1 MDTLAKEFFST
12 FVAGFL
18 FLIVFMA
25 NPSFAHI
32 TQEAYPTA
40 LPTSTTG
47 VLYFADSTTSAAT
60 PASNPLTT
68 PPATSSS
75 SITTPIITV
84 SKPMTSA
91 SNNCA
96 VSKLSPTEAKDI
108 MNLTHE
114 GFDGKNIGSGQ
125 DGNAKDNNVKDLGPQ
140 SLVGKDNDGK
150 QAVKVDA
157 PSVAVGADR
166 FSFLAGIEFNGPFGV
181 GLILDD
187 TLRVGRCDLPTA
199 QQKECKI
206 MQEGLA
212 TRTSGVG
219 FKADMVNAFQSLAS
233 TGKSIA
239 QLNLSSEDANKL
251 KANYLDINSNDFQT
265 GSFAQGEYLKNS
277 IKTNQYTAKNAT
289 TCNNSACTISTYSAF
304 DKYFNAW
311 LTTDMVVTNV
321 GPTLLGKANKFFM
334 KAFKTS
340 GQSGTNSWMAGV
352 ARIREKFVG
361 TPQAVLK
368 TLTMPASK
376 TIGQARIARFKTLVL
391 EEGFEDVL
399 GPLYLKKKLFS
410 TGAGGEINAI
420 TKPESPIWKYTPEK
434 RAKFFEAIEHL
445 TAYTRENRT
454 MIEAAMEENKAAIAA
469 ANAIT
474 DPVVKAATLKAA
486 KIDYGQKVAVHMD
499 DWDEILAM
507 DFEDWL
513 KDKEEIASL
522 GGLAVRQSGVTRDM
536 EGYVDIATAPP
547 FNLKKI
553 TQKFGTEGSWSGWAN
568 STAAGEYK
576 VAEDGVSLELFRIKP
591 EKLYQENVGLADL
604 KLHVAKMGGSTYSV
618 RLPDGRY
625 LPLNT
630 NTVEYISGQPQLGGA
645 VNIYESAYVPSGV
658 MTPEDFATRITHQR
672 IVGRP
677 ATALRNMEDLRNAL
691 VQNDFAGRKY
701 YSLLDQQFA
710 QEGDMVK
717 AYFKNPQTALWKGS
731 VLPIVYWEGKR
742 GFGNEDY
749 SMFMLPDTW
758 TTTTISQGSDKL
770 YKDSFTDFYAN
781 EGSDQGDM
789 FKRVFNSAPFIWNK
803 IIEQA
808 AATNQFTS
816 EMLTKVT
823 GGFLGS
829 GGMRDTVGDVA
840 FYSHNENCSGCTVPI
855 AYEDNYFKVNG
866 FSSGVN
872 MQAFLLEATDEA
884 TKKKS
889 GSTLISYTHH
899 SDLSGK
905 TTQIDG
911 GKIDLSSA
919 ASNEE
924 TCDAVLRKYHL
935 GFFGNSTGG
944 VLGLTE
950 NAAYF
955 FGFGPGLI
963 ATFVQQMTVGRALQ
977 DCVDDKEGYY
987 VHFYAPPEKEA
998 AATKSKEI
1006 VSNETVS
1013 TALSDMSGKLDSFV
1027 KEQATNTVVK
1037 DVTNKT
1043 TPVPQA
1049 TPGNP
1054 VENSMDKLKDQFQTL
1069 TSNIKKAAVLQAA
1082 IELMA
1087 PSTGTLMGKD
1097 VFYVWF
1103 KGSAMPNSYRTTGAD
1118 VITDGNMS
1126 VKADRENGTLTI
1138 NGKTVLDSNKADH
1151 VRMMTTDTRA
1161 AAEFVPV
1168 TLNKVAAPMND
1179 STVFELNTSGE
1190 VRVLNSSVI
1199 SCIQKSVFDQT
1210 GITYS
1215 GNELTQVFGKLSSI
1229 KTEVYGA
1236 VIARNGKI
1244 LLEGSGPR
1252 AEGASSSKFI
1262 VNGYWASKLV
1272 ADGNNSVE
1280 AGKFLGMTFEH
1291 GSIILNTETNE
1302 LIVYLRQHKDSVL
1315 NSADV
1320 KGLSA
1325 TPTTIVDPETGC
1337 TQPAIDLEAI
1347 PQLNDELG
1355 AKKVENFNTSMNHLG
1370 PFTQFTTD
1378 KKIYEF
1384 YSKKDANSGD
1394 CKNYFRVRDKDTGK
1408 ILTDSEIV
1416 GGIKVNDDGSISFTT
1431 ADGKQQNLKFDA
1443 ENGVPKVSYNGGTPE
1458 TLLSAQGPNG
1468 SFWYDPE
1475 KGLWYPEN
1483 GLRIPLNQSFKDN
1496 GAWFAPDKNGNV
1508 SGTGDNKMT
1517 FNIGQQEGSGF
1528 NIPSMPETAAGIV
1541 LFASAFLI
1549 VAFMITQ
1556 RTSRTKKKL

>member
-12 FVAGFL
+12 FIAGFL

-25 NPSFAHI
+25 NPAFAYVI
-32 TQEAYPTA
+32 SDVSP
-40 LPTSTTG
+40 S
-47 VLYFADSTTSAAT
+47 VV
-60 PASNPLTT
+60 PLTT
-68 PPATSSS
+68 TTTASVFHFADTNAPSGSS

-84 SKPMTSA
+84 SKPMTSP
-91 SNNCA
+91 SNTCA

-108 MNLTHE
+108 LNLTHN

-125 DGNAKDNNVKDLGPQ
+125 DNNAGDKNTGIKDLGAQ
-140 SLVGKDNDGK
+140 SLIGKANDGK

-157 PSVAVGADR
+157 PSVAVSADR
-166 FSFLAGIEFNGPFGV
+166 FSFLANTEFNGPFGV

-187 TLRVGRCDLPTA
+187 TLRVGKCDYPVS
-199 QQKECKI
+199 QQQANCKI
-206 MQEGLA
+206 MGAGET

-219 FKADMVNAFQSLAS
+219 FAADMVNAFQSLKNA
-233 TGKSIA
+233 GKSIA
-239 QLNLSSEDANKL
+239 EINLSAADLNKT
-251 KANYLDINSNDFQT
+251 KANYLDINSSDFQT
-265 GSFAQGEYLKNS
+265 GSFAQGAPIKNS
-277 IKTNQYTAKNAT
+277 ILTNQYTAKNAT

-311 LTTDMVVTNV
+311 LTTDMVVTNI
-321 GPTLLGKANKFFM
+321 GPTLLGKANKLFM

-340 GQSGTNSWMAGV
+340 GQSGSNSWMANV
-352 ARIREKFVG
+352 ARMREKIVG

-410 TGAGGEINAI
+410 TGAGGTINDI
-420 TKPESPIWKYTPEK
+420 TKADSPIWKYTPEK

-454 MIEAAMEENKAAIAA
+454 MIDAAMKEYDAAKIA
-469 ANAIT
+469 ANAVA
-474 DPVVKAATLKAA
+474 DPLAQTAALRAA
-486 KIDYGQKVAVHMD
+486 RIDYGQKVAVHMD

-522 GGLAVRQSGVTRDM
+522 GGLAVRQAGITRDM

-553 TQKFGTEGSWSGWAN
+553 TQKFGDEGSWTGWAN
-568 STAAGEYK
+568 STDAGAYK

-618 RLPDGRY
+618 KLPDGRY

-630 NTVEYISGQPQLGGA
+630 STVDYISGQPQLGGA

-677 ATALRNMEDLRNAL
+677 ATALRNMEDIRNAL

-710 QEGDMVK
+710 QEGDMLK
-717 AYFKNPQTALWKGS
+717 TYFKNPQTALWKGS
-731 VLPIVYWEGKR
+731 VLPVVYWQGKR

-758 TTTTISQGSDKL
+758 TTTTVSQGSSQI
-770 YKDSFTDFYAN
+770 YKDSFIDFFAN

-789 FKRVFNSAPFIWNK
+789 FKRAFNSVPFIWNK

-816 EMLTKVT
+816 EMLTKVS

-840 FYSHNENCSGCTVPI
+840 FYSHNENCAGCHVPI
-855 AYEDNYFKVNG
+855 AYKDNYFKING
-866 FSSGVN
+866 FGAGVN
-872 MQAFLLEATDEA
+872 LQAFLLEAADEA

-911 GKIDLSSA
+911 GKIDLA
-919 ASNEE
+919 ASSTSAE
-924 TCDAVLRKYHL
+924 TCDAILRKYHL
-935 GFFGNSTGG
+935 GFAGSASGG
-944 VLGLTE
+944 ILGLTE

-977 DCVDDKEGYY
+977 DCVDDVEGYY
-987 VHFYAPPEKEA
+987 IHFYSPPEKEA
-998 AATKSKEI
+998 AAAKSKEI

-1013 TALSDMSGKLDSFV
+1013 SALSDMSGKLDSFV

-1043 TPVPQA
+1043 NSVPAA

-1054 VENSMDKLKDQFQTL
+1054 VENSMDKLKNQFQTL
-1069 TSNIKKAAVLQAA
+1069 TNNIKKSSVLQAS

-1087 PSTGTLMGKD
+1087 PSQGTLQGKD

-1103 KGSAMPNSYRTTGAD
+1103 KGSALPNGYREEGKE
-1118 VITDGNMS
+1118 VYTDGNQS
-1126 VKADRENGTLTI
+1126 VEANFENGTLKI

-1151 VRMMTTDTRA
+1151 VRMMTKDTRA
-1161 AAEFVPV
+1161 SAVFVPV
-1168 TLNKVAAPMND
+1168 TLNKVAAPMDD

-1190 VRVLNSSVI
+1190 VRVLNSSVLN
-1199 SCIQKSVFDQT
+1199 CIQKSVVDQS

-1229 KTEVYGA
+1229 KTEVYGSVTA
-1236 VIARNGKI
+1236 LSGKI
-1244 LLEGSGPR
+1244 MLEGTGPR
-1252 AEGASSSKFI
+1252 AQGASSSKFI

-1272 ADGNNSVE
+1272 ADANNSIE
-1280 AGKFLGMTFEH
+1280 AGKFLAMTFEH
-1291 GSIILNTETNE
+1291 GSIVLNTETNE

-1315 NSADV
+1315 TSADV
-1320 KGLSA
+1320 KGLNA

-1337 TQPAIDLEAI
+1337 TQPAIDLEAV

-1355 AKKVENFNTSMNHLG
+1355 AKKVDNFNTSMNHLG

-1431 ADGKQQNLKFDA
+1431 ADGKQQTLKFDA
-1443 ENGVPKVSYNGGTPE
+1443 ENGVPKVTYNGGTPE

-1483 GLRIPLNQSFKDN
+1483 GLRVPLNQSFKDN

-1508 SGTGDNKMT
+1508 NGTGDNKMT

-1528 NIPSMPETAAGIV
+1528 NVPSMPETAAGIV
-1541 LFASAFLI
+1541 LFASAFLL
-1549 VAFMITQ
+1549 VAFIITQ
-1556 RTSRTKKKL
+1556 RTSKNKKKLNEKF